1 MLEKVCYVSQIGNE
15 FLLHPRSHDTL
26 EEKCLI
32 KSKHKTQY
40 FDTDSIFDLREELS
54 KYPNKDLHFYLVLF
68 NERMEEINITSS
80 NIEET
85 NIYDF
90 QRIKSNRLSKSFL
103 YTYNLKKGRNE
114 VISTSKNNLIYLGN
128 YNNDTSKLAWEN
140 KGCMYSDYSK
150 KGKGYFGY
158 ILNLRNLSEIPK
170 FGLLVAYDQK
180 FEYSDYSIPNS
191 PLLEDD
197 LPSAPPL
204 EY

>member
-1 MLEKVCYVSQIGNE
+1 MLEKVCYISQIGNE
-15 FLLHPRSHDTL
+15 FLLHPRSYDTL
-26 EEKCLI
+26 EEKCMI

-54 KYPNKDLHFYLVLF
+54 KCPNKDLHFYLVLF
-68 NERMEEINITSS
+68 NEKMEEINITSS

-103 YTYNLKKGRNE
+103 YTYNMKKGKNE
-114 VISTSKNNLIYLGN
+114 VISTSKSKLIYLGDF
-128 YNNDTSKLAWEN
+128 NNQPSKLAWEN
-140 KGCMYSDYSK
+140 TGCFYSDYSK

-158 ILNLRNLSEIPK
+158 ILNLINLPEIPK
-170 FGLLVAYDQK
+170 FGLILAYEQK
-180 FEYSDYSIPNS
+180 FEYTAP
-191 PLLEDD
+191 PLEDN